1 MEKEELSFRR
11 PSIGFPLGLALLLI
25 LLFCISGVLLCYFN
39 WNKLHTLISG
49 SSYQDR
55 DDDDDIESGSSD
67 FQDSSPIKKPEDK
80 IVEQSLPVLMP
91 GDKAP
96 RFIAMAC
103 PCEPLTAEKITITVS
118 KPPALSVP
126 FYYS

>member
-1 MEKEELSFRR
+1 MENEEFSFRR

-39 WNKLHTLISG
+39 WNNLQTLISG
-49 SSYQDR
+49 LFYDDD
-55 DDDDDIESGSSD
+55 DDDDDIESD
-67 FQDSSPIKKPEDK
+67 FQDSSPVMKPKDK
-80 IVEQSLPVLMP
+80 IVEQSLAILMP

-103 PCEPLTAEKITITVS
+103 PCQPLTTEKITITVPN
-118 KPPALSVP
+118 PPALPVP